1 MFGRS
6 MFRRLLYMI
15 NYVCHLAYNRLQIVT
30 YNMYEISSNVEPVRV
45 KRFTFVSF
53 VGYEN
58 GLIGN
63 LSKPN

>member
-1 MFGRS
+1 MDT
-6 MFRRLLYMI
+6 LVIPYNLY
-15 NYVCHLAYNRLQIVT
+15 VLT
-30 YNMYEISSNVEPVRV
+30 YKLYEISSNLEPFRV

>member
-1 MFGRS
+1 
-6 MFRRLLYMI
+6 
-15 NYVCHLAYNRLQIVT
+15 
-30 YNMYEISSNVEPVRV
+30 MYEISSNVEPVRV